1 LSSPASRGGLLLA
14 AGYLVLALHGLGASD
29 IVGDDEARE
38 AGIVE
43 DVVAGHWLWP
53 RFNGELLPDKPI
65 LYHWLA
71 ALPCTAGFSE
81 TAVRLP
87 SALAGAAL
95 VGWTAALGADLLG
108 TSAGLAAAALLATT
122 PALFTH
128 ARVARPDVLLVLL
141 LSLALGHAFRWW
153 RDGERRDAS
162 AALVWLGAAT
172 FAKGPVAP
180 VLFALTLGAFL
191 AWERDLRRL
200 PHIVTLPGLAALV
213 VLGLGWYAVALAG
226 WGRLFVHEHLMGRYL
241 RNLAGGLAAGGAY
254 SPKSLAY
261 HLLFYVKHLPA
272 VALPWTPFTAL
283 ALWQAWR
290 TGGFRDPRLRFLL
303 CWAAAPLVA
312 FTPAEWKLRYYLL
325 PSLPALALVTAP
337 AVLRLAAEPA
347 RRLSTRGLAVL
358 AATATGLVA
367 LAFAARSLPL
377 SPSDRSTLDAL
388 LRIVPGGPSAAAAG
402 TGLVAGVLLVALAW
416 RAWAPLLALVTTAT
430 VLWMA
435 AGQPALEAA
444 ISQRDSLK
452 PFARAVAARYPPPA
466 ALAFWR
472 DPIRPVAVYVG
483 RPLPT
488 YRRREELL
496 PGLALVG
503 SEPALRDL
511 QRAGVVG
518 FPTLSAEGR
527 LGNVAR
533 GRVVLLEV
541 AAGRATAVG
550 SPRSPSSAAER
561 ASRRS

>member
-1 LSSPASRGGLLLA
+1 
-14 AGYLVLALHGLGASD
+14 
-29 IVGDDEARE
+29 
-38 AGIVE
+38 
-43 DVVAGHWLWP
+43 
-53 RFNGELLPDKPI
+53 
-65 LYHWLA
+65 
-71 ALPCTAGFSE
+71 
-81 TAVRLP
+81 
-87 SALAGAAL
+87 
-95 VGWTAALGADLLG
+95 
-108 TSAGLAAAALLATT
+108 GLAAAALLATT

-141 LSLALGHAFRWW
+141 LSLALGRAFRWW
-153 RDGERRDAS
+153 RDGERRDAT
-162 AALVWLGAAT
+162 AALAWLGAAT

-191 AWERDLRRL
+191 AWQRELRRL
-200 PHIVTLPGLAALV
+200 PRLVTLPGLAAFA

-226 WGRLFVHEHLMGRYL
+226 WGHEFVHAHLVGRYL
-241 RNLAGGLAAGGAY
+241 RNLAGGLATGGAY
-254 SPKSLAY
+254 SPKPLTY

-283 ALWQAWR
+283 AL
-290 TGGFRDPRLRFLL
+290 
-303 CWAAAPLVA
+303 
-312 FTPAEWKLRYYLL
+312 
-325 PSLPALALVTAP
+325 
-337 AVLRLAAEPA
+337 
-347 RRLSTRGLAVL
+347 
-358 AATATGLVA
+358 
-367 LAFAARSLPL
+367 

-388 LRIVPGGPSAAAAG
+388 LRIVPGGPSAA
-402 TGLVAGVLLVALAW
+402 VAGVGFVAGLLLVALAW
-416 RAWAPLLALVTTAT
+416 RAWPALLALVATAT

-472 DPIRPVAVYVG
+472 DPIRAVAVYVG

-511 QRAGVVG
+511 LRAGVVG

-550 SPRSPSSAAER
+550 SSRSPSSAAER